1 MKATIIIH
9 GFKTTYEMSYD
20 KDGKQ
25 TGKKDRPVDWVTYS
39 PAHAA
44 MFTTISERVEWL
56 RPPDNIRGDDDGIK
70 MAAMRHKWSQIER
83 GYEAWKSG
91 HEIPIEGTALGAWP
105 GINEQQAQAFRACG
119 IKTVEQVA
127 EITDAMISRVQLPS
141 VRELKAQ
148 AKAFLDAFDR
158 TSTATRLSE
167 MEAKNEALAEQLA
180 AAMELLEQQT
190 KPKRGKQADEAI
202 AA

>member
-20 KDGKQ
+20 KDGKA

-44 MFTTISERVEWL
+44 MFTQISERVEWL
-56 RPPDNIRGDDDGIK
+56 RPPENIRGDDDGIK
-70 MAAMRHKWSQIER
+70 MAAMRHKWAQIER
-83 GYEAWKSG
+83 GYDAWKSG
-91 HEIPIEGTALGAWP
+91 HEIPVDGTALGAWP
-105 GINEQQAQAFRACG
+105 GINEQQAQAFRAVG

-148 AKAFLDAFDR
+148 AKAFLEAFDR
-158 TSTATRLSE
+158 TAISSKVERQDEQIKVLQ
-167 MEAKNEALAEQLA
+167 EQLA

-190 KPKRGKQADEAI
+190 KPKRGKQEVEA
-202 AA
+202 AAA